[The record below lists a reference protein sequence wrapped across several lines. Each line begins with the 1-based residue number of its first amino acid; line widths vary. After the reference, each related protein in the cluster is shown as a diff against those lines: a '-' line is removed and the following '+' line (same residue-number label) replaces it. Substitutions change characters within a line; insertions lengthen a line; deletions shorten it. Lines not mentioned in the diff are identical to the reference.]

1 MKTWSFKIKNKKFL
15 IFLISIILILFIY
28 LFLKVSNIVKEGY
41 DKQSKIVEI
50 TKSIIPN
57 HYIKKIKDN
66 LFFVSNLKARNDY
79 LEIQVKK
86 FEQGLIGEKFKSDII
101 MLNSDKYEIN
111 YFFTPF
117 KRLDVNLGWN
127 AETNSLRAH
136 YAEINNDKIFL
147 ISGEGQT
154 IYFDKKNIFTDNLFF
169 QDLPNNIQDILKMDN
184 SKLIGIRDL
193 FFYDDKI
200 LISIMTENQKGITI
214 DLYMADLNL
223 EKISFEKFF
232 ESGEYWKKY
241 NVFSGGRIERFQEN
255 SILFA
260 IGYAHKKDVSQKLD
274 NLLGKIIKINLSS
287 KNHEI
292 ISIGH
297 RNPQGLKYLDKY
309 DLIINSEHGPKGGD
323 EININKL
330 KGDEKIKNY
339 GWDLASYGTAYDG
352 TDPYKKSHSKYG
364 FEEPSIYY
372 TPSIGISEIVYM
384 ENNSFCEKKC
394 LWASSLRANSLY
406 LIDVNDDFKKF
417 TSNGRIFLKNNR
429 IRDID
434 YDKDLDLIILMSEN
448 IPAIISLKK
457 IGNLR

>member
-1 MKTWSFKIKNKKFL
+1 
-15 IFLISIILILFIY
+15 
-28 LFLKVSNIVKEGY
+28 
-41 DKQSKIVEI
+41 
-50 TKSIIPN
+50 
-57 HYIKKIKDN
+57 
-66 LFFVSNLKARNDY
+66 
-79 LEIQVKK
+79 
-86 FEQGLIGEKFKSDII
+86 
-101 MLNSDKYEIN
+101 
-111 YFFTPF
+111 
-117 KRLDVNLGWN
+117 
-127 AETNSLRAH
+127 
-136 YAEINNDKIFL
+136 
-147 ISGEGQT
+147 
-154 IYFDKKNIFTDNLFF
+154 
-169 QDLPNNIQDILKMDN
+169 MDN

-232 ESGEYWKKY
+232 ESGEYWNKY

-260 IGYAHKKDVSQKLD
+260 IGYAHKKDMSQELD

-330 KGDEKIKNY
+330 KGDKKIKNY

>member
-1 MKTWSFKIKNKKFL
+1 MKINLFKTKNKKLFIGLLL
-15 IFLISIILILFIY
+15 IIFILFFY
-28 LFLKVSNIVKEGY
+28 LFFQVSNIVRGGY
-41 DKQSKIVEI
+41 DQQNKIIEI

-57 HYIKKIKDN
+57 HYIKKIKKN
-66 LFFVSNLKARNDY
+66 LFFISNLRARNEY
-79 LEIQVKK
+79 LEMQVKK
-86 FEQGLIGEKFKSDII
+86 FEQGLKGEKFKSEII
-101 MLNSDKYEIN
+101 EFNSEKYKIE

-117 KRLDVNLGWN
+117 KRLDVKKGWN

-154 IYFDKKNIFTDNLFF
+154 IFFNKKNLFKENLSF
-169 QDLPNNIQDILKMDN
+169 QNLRNNINEILKKDN

-193 FFYDDKI
+193 FFFDDKI
-200 LISIMTENQKGITI
+200 LISMMTENQRGVTI
-214 DLYMADLNL
+214 DLYIANLNYD
-223 EKISFEKFF
+223 KITFEIFF
-232 ESGEYWKKY
+232 ESGEYWEKY
-241 NVFSGGRIERFQEN
+241 NVFSGGRIEKFNEDE
-255 SILFA
+255 ILFA
-260 IGYAHKKDVSQKLD
+260 IGYAHKKDVSQQLD
-274 NLLGKIIKINLSS
+274 SLLGKIIKINLSS

-309 DLIINSEHGPKGGD
+309 NIIINSEHGPKGGD

-330 KGDEKIKNY
+330 KGDKNIKNY

-394 LWASSLRANSLY
+394 LWTSSLRANSLY
-406 LIDVNDDFKKF
+406 LIDINDDFKKF
-417 TSNGRIFLKNNR
+417 SSKGRIFLKNNR

-448 IPAIISLKK
+448 IPAIISIKK

>member
-57 HYIKKIKDN
+57 HYIKKIKEN

-232 ESGEYWKKY
+232 ESGEYWNKY

-260 IGYAHKKDVSQKLD
+260 IGYAHKKDVPQELD

-309 DLIINSEHGPKGGD
+309 DLIINSENGPKGGD

-330 KGDEKIKNY
+330 KEDYKINK
-339 GWDLASYGTAYDG
+339 
-352 TDPYKKSHSKYG
+352 
-364 FEEPSIYY
+364 
-372 TPSIGISEIVYM
+372 
-384 ENNSFCEKKC
+384 
-394 LWASSLRANSLY
+394 
-406 LIDVNDDFKKF
+406 
-417 TSNGRIFLKNNR
+417 
-429 IRDID
+429 
-434 YDKDLDLIILMSEN
+434 
-448 IPAIISLKK
+448 
-457 IGNLR
+457 